1 MAEAELSDVEISRLF
16 DCATS
21 SKYGLVDRGFPGTF
35 KRLAPLGFVKQING
49 GYVITELG
57 LAYLKANKEKFF
69 LSKTKKKK
77 RKKRSEDE
85 DFNNEGE
92 S

>member
-1 MAEAELSDVEISRLF
+1 MAEFELSDIEISRLF

-35 KRLAPLGFVKQING
+35 KKLAPLGLVKPING
-49 GYVITELG
+49 GYTITEYG
-57 LAYLKANKEKFF
+57 LAYLKANRDRF
-69 LSKTKKKK
+69 LLGKHKQKK

-85 DFNNEGE
+85 DFNEE
-92 S
+92 